1 MISVSVSIPLSEED
15 RAFLQELLDV
25 APEPVAKA
33 SREGK
38 IVLPDGETVEPSD
51 ESETDEFQEL
61 SKKAFAQA
69 KVLLDTK
76 EPEKVA
82 IVKAALEKI
91 GLERV
96 THMTTVKQVKAFT
109 KALG

>member
-15 RAFLQELLDV
+15 RAFLKELLDV
-25 APEPVAKA
+25 APEAKQPEPVNSTDPA
-33 SREGK
+33 
-38 IVLPDGETVEPSD
+38 ETEPD

-61 SKKAFAQA
+61 SKKAHA
-69 KVLLDTK
+69 KAKALLDTK
-76 EPEKVA
+76 DPDKIA
-82 IVKAALEKI
+82 IVKAALEKV

-109 KALG
+109 KALSA